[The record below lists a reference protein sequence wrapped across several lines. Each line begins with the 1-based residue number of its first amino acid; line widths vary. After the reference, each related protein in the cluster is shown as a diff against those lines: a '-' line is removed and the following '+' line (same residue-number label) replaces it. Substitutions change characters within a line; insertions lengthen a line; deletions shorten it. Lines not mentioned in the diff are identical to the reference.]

1 MLRADDISAGYPP
14 ADPVLTDASLR
25 VPGDT
30 TVGLL
35 GPSGSGKSTL
45 ARVLALLHVPASGTV
60 TVDDVTV
67 RRWRYRA
74 PRSLRTRIGIVFQ
87 QPRTAV
93 DPRLRLHDVI
103 AEPLRAAGLRRDL
116 IQRVAELAELTGITD
131 ELLTRRANEV
141 SDGQLQ
147 RVCLARALAPRP
159 AYLICDEMTGM
170 LDASTTAALVDVVQQ
185 YRARMSA
192 GVLAI
197 SHDTTLLRHWC
208 DHVESLAPEPSHRAH
223 RPDNPTC
230 VGSSSKP

>member
-1 MLRADDISAGYPP
+1 MLRADAVSAGYRHGPH
-14 ADPVLTDASLR
+14 VVTNVSLR
-25 VPGDT
+25 IPRNT

-45 ARVLALLHVPASGTV
+45 ARVLALLHTPTSGV
-60 TVDDVTV
+60 VSVDGAAV

-93 DPRLRLHDVI
+93 DPRLRLRDVI
-103 AEPLRAAGLRRDL
+103 AEPLRATGRRGEVPLR
-116 IQRVAELAELTGITD
+116 VTELARLTGITD
-131 ELLTRRANEV
+131 ELLSRRAHEL

-147 RVCLARALAPRP
+147 RACLARALAAEP

-170 LDASTTAALVDVVQQ
+170 LDAATTAALVQVVQQ
-185 YRARMSA
+185 YRRRTAA

-197 SHDTTLLRHWC
+197 SHDTNLLEHWC
-208 DHVESLAPEPSHRAH
+208 DHTETLLSP
-223 RPDNPTC
+223 
-230 VGSSSKP
+230 

>member
-1 MLRADDISAGYPP
+1 MLRADGISAGYPP
-14 ADPVLTDASLR
+14 ATQVLTDVSLR

-45 ARVLALLHVPASGTV
+45 ARVLALLHAPSGGTV
-60 TVDDVTV
+60 TVDGDTV
-67 RRWRYRA
+67 RQWRYRA
-74 PRSLRTRIGIVFQ
+74 PRSLRTRVGIVFQ

-93 DPRLRLHDVI
+93 DPRLRLRDVI
-103 AEPLRAAGLRRDL
+103 AEPLRATGQRRETAG
-116 IQRVAELAELTGITD
+116 RVAELAGLIGITD

-159 AYLICDEMTGM
+159 RYLICDEMTGM
-170 LDASTTAALVDVVQQ
+170 LDASTTAALVDVVRR
-185 YRARMSA
+185 YREHTGA
-192 GVLAI
+192 GVLTI

-208 DHVESLAPEPSHRAH
+208 DHVESLSPDSTHWSH
-223 RPDNPTC
+223 RPDSPTC
-230 VGSSSKP
+230 VGSSSNP